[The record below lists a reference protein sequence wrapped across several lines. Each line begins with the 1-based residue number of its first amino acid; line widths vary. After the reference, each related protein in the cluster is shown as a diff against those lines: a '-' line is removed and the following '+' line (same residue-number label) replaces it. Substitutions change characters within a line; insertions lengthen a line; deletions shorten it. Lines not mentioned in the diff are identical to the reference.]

1 MGNSLFH
8 GVTGE
13 KLRVRS
19 IKEHAA
25 TTAHKSSEGALQA
38 RADTQGGALVSAFDR
53 MDAAIKEK
61 MVKLFNI
68 AYFIAKEEASFTMFP
83 KLVALH
89 QTNGLDL
96 GSTYSNDQACRI
108 FITAIGSC
116 FFEEVQQSLK
126 SARFFS
132 IMSDSSVD
140 RSVKDQELIYC
151 TYLQNGKP
159 VNQLIQI
166 VALDHANSQ
175 GILDAILAGLL
186 KVGVGEG
193 DLKKWLVGFGCDGA
207 SVMLG
212 VNNGVT
218 ARLQRLCPSLGRRP
232 PSPINGSMTV
242 LVSVF

>member
-1 MGNSLFH
+1 
-8 GVTGE
+8 
-13 KLRVRS
+13 
-19 IKEHAA
+19 
-25 TTAHKSSEGALQA
+25 
-38 RADTQGGALVSAFDR
+38 

-175 GILDAILAGLL
+175 GILDAILA
-186 KVGVGEG
+186 
-193 DLKKWLVGFGCDGA
+193 DC
-207 SVMLG
+207 
-212 VNNGVT
+212 
-218 ARLQRLCPSLGRRP
+218 
-232 PSPINGSMTV
+232 
-242 LVSVF
+242 